1 MPTNA
6 PQLALPTEQPT
17 FNARERINALDVV
30 RGLALCGILVVNI
43 PPIASTGA
51 DMMTGLAGDSS
62 DDWLGLFTVHRFF
75 PIFSLL
81 FGIGFALQMRSA
93 TVRVSRPRLVLAR
106 RLLVLLGIGL
116 LHFLLW
122 PGNILTTYALVGLV
136 VLLPSTWL
144 PRWAGAGLAAALV
157 ATSLALGGDRLV
169 LVAGLFLLGAALV
182 RHGVVDRIEQST
194 RVPLGLGLVLAA
206 AAAPLVWAQVTADM
220 GDLPFGRVVNA
231 AGLLLAGVYICATLV
246 LLRTPLRPVLQMVFA
261 PLGRVALTNYLTA
274 TILVSA
280 ASLAA
285 SGSPQSWSST
295 RILLIAAA
303 VLAVQWFWSTLW
315 LRRFRYGP
323 VEWLWRWATWANRP
337 TMRRL

>member
-1 MPTNA
+1 
-6 PQLALPTEQPT
+6 
-17 FNARERINALDVV
+17 
-30 RGLALCGILVVNI
+30 
-43 PPIASTGA
+43 
-51 DMMTGLAGDSS
+51 MMTGLAGSS
-62 DDWLGLFTVHRFF
+62 SDWLGLFTVHRFF

-93 TVRVSRPRLVLAR
+93 TTRAPRPRLILVR
-106 RLLVLLGIGL
+106 RLLVLLGIGV

-122 PGNILTTYALVGLV
+122 PGDILTTYALIGLV

-144 PRWAGAGLAAALV
+144 PRWAGAVLVAALI
-157 ATSLALGGDRLV
+157 ATSLALGGDRLL
-169 LVAGLFLLGAALV
+169 LVAGLFLLGATLV
-182 RHGVVDRIEQST
+182 RFGVVDRIEQST

-220 GDLPFGRVVNA
+220 GDMQFGRVVNA

-246 LLRTPLRPVLQMVFA
+246 LLRTPLRPVLQVVLA
-261 PLGRVALTNYLTA
+261 PLGRLALTNYLTA
-274 TILVSA
+274 TILVKAIGLVAGVA
-280 ASLAA
+280 AQ
-285 SGSPQSWSST
+285 GWSST

-303 VLAVQWFWSTLW
+303 VLAAQWFWSTLW

-337 TMRRL
+337 SMRRL